1 MRFQARAHWSNL
13 NDRQSELIVT
23 DSEIE
28 VQVTSRIRDAVRAA
42 IDKIGRKDFASISGM
57 QADRLDQLLSSD
69 DAYVKVTLVS
79 VSCQINKSHG
89 DPDTSHS
96 SISECL
102 KGAIYRIPQLE
113 ALPVKQASSPKR
125 IDVEELKTRRS
136 NVTFFDQKSVKIL
149 NFSANTASFL
159 ILGYFLGGIV
169 LAPLFGLPQCVGL
182 VSSSPWL
189 APCLGSGLGLV
200 VGSIVGLVYTYYY
213 FVKKL

>member
-1 MRFQARAHWSNL
+1 MRFQARAHWSKL
-13 NDRQSELIVT
+13 NDRQSEPIVT

-28 VQVTSRIRDAVRAA
+28 VQVTPRIRDAVRTA
-42 IDKIGRKDFASISGM
+42 INKIGRKDFASISGM
-57 QADRLDQLLSSD
+57 EADRMEQLLSSGG
-69 DAYVKVTLVS
+69 AYVKVTLVS
-79 VSCQINKSHG
+79 VACQINKSHG

-102 KGAIYRIPQLE
+102 KGAIYRIPQRE
-113 ALPVKQASSPKR
+113 AVPVKQAPPPRR
-125 IDVEELKTRRS
+125 IDMKELKVRRS
-136 NVTFFDQKSVKIL
+136 SVTFFDQKSIKIL
-149 NFSANTASFL
+149 NFSANTAGFL

-169 LAPLFGLPQCVGL
+169 LAPLFGLPQCLGI
-182 VSSSPWL
+182 VSLSPWL

>member
-1 MRFQARAHWSNL
+1 M
-13 NDRQSELIVT
+13 T

-28 VQVTSRIRDAVRAA
+28 VQVTPKISDAVRAA

-57 QADRLDQLLSSD
+57 EPDRLDQLLSSE

-79 VSCQINKSHG
+79 VACQINKSHS

-102 KGAIYRIPQLE
+102 KGAIYKIPQRE
-113 ALPVKQASSPKR
+113 AVPTKQAPPPKQ
-125 IDVEELKTRRS
+125 IDMEELRTRRS

-159 ILGYFLGGIV
+159 ILGYFLGGTV
-169 LAPLFGLPQCVGL
+169 LAPLFGLPQCVGI

>member
-1 MRFQARAHWSNL
+1 MRFQARAHWSKL

-28 VQVTSRIRDAVRAA
+28 VQVTPKISDAVRAA

-57 QADRLDQLLSSD
+57 EPDILDQLLSSE

-79 VSCQINKSHG
+79 VACQINKSHS

-102 KGAIYRIPQLE
+102 KGAIYKIPQ
-113 ALPVKQASSPKR
+113 PDRPPDTQAPHPR
-125 IDVEELKTRRS
+125 RVDPEELRTRRS